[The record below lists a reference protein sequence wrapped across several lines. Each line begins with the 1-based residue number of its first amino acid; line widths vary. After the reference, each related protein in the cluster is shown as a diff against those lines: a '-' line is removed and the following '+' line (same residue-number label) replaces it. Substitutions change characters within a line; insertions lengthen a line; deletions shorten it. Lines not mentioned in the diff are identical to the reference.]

1 MPKRRVA
8 SWWRSALHPLE
19 SSRRRLWWT
28 TFLLVT
34 AVGGLWSLANPLFAA
49 PDENSHVIRAVAL
62 DHGEL
67 TGDEQEARLRPL
79 LDVTPEAL
87 RVRVPAIY
95 VNEESACFAFQPNT
109 TAQCAHVEGS
119 TRDVDALTTA
129 GRHPPSY
136 YAVVGVASWVWR
148 AGPGVVYLMRFLSVL
163 MSAAFIATALTALRR
178 TSVPRVAAIGVLF
191 AVTPMVLFVGSSVNP
206 NGPEIAAAIAVWV
219 CGLVL
224 ASQAS
229 EKIDNR
235 LVTATG
241 IAGCVLALSR
251 QLGPL
256 WLSIMGITI
265 AVFGSWDALRA
276 LARSGWARIWAALIA
291 AFCVAQIGW
300 NVVVGSLGYTRYPN
314 APKNIPTSD
323 IARFTVGS
331 LFDRYKQLIGYFGWL
346 DTPSPALTYVLWT
359 AGVGFVVLAALAW
372 ARRRQAVALLVVI
385 GATVVLPLV
394 LESAVY
400 GDAGG
405 PAWQGRY
412 ALPLAVGVPIVAAM
426 AMASSERGRQLA
438 EPRLFVGAGVVLV
451 VAHILA
457 FAQNLRRYTVGYDGE
472 IQYWKNPEWSPPL
485 SPLIVTIA
493 YALLVTAFVAWFLFS
508 AGPYSEGTE
517 EVEERVESAGDVTEP
532 EEARLGSQ
540 VRTAPGTG

>member
-1 MPKRRVA
+1 MPKRPLA
-8 SWWRSALHPLE
+8 AWWRSALHPLE

-34 AVGGLWSLANPLFAA
+34 AVAGLWSLANPLFAA
-49 PDENSHVIRAVAL
+49 PDENSHVIRAIAL

-87 RVRVPAIY
+87 KVRVPAIY
-95 VNEESACFAFQPNT
+95 VNEDSACFAFQPNT

-148 AGPGVVYLMRFLSVL
+148 PGPGVVYLMRFLSVL

-178 TSVPRVAAIGVLF
+178 TTVPRVAAIGVLF

-206 NGPEIAAAIAVWV
+206 NGPEIAASIAVWV

-224 ASQAS
+224 VSQAS
-229 EKIDNR
+229 ERIDNR

-241 IAGCVLALSR
+241 IAGCVVALSR

-256 WLSIMGITI
+256 WLAIIGVTI
-265 AVFGSWDALRA
+265 AVFGSWDAVQA
-276 LARSGWARIWAALIA
+276 LARSGRARIWAALISVS
-291 AFCVAQIGW
+291 CVAQIGW

-314 APKNIPTSD
+314 AAKNIPTSE

-331 LFDRYKQLIGYFGWL
+331 LFDRYKGLIGYFGWL

-372 ARRRQAVALLVVI
+372 ARQRQANSLLVVI
-385 GATVVLPLV
+385 GATVVVPLV

-426 AMASSERGRQLA
+426 AIASSELGPQLA
-438 EPRLFVGAGVVLV
+438 EPRLFVGAGAVLV

-472 IQYWKNPEWSPPL
+472 IQYWTNPEWSPPL
-485 SPLIVTIA
+485 SPLMVSIA
-493 YALLVTAFVAWFLFS
+493 YALLVTAFVAWLLFS
-508 AGPYSEGTE
+508 AGPSSEGTE

-540 VRTAPGTG
+540 VRTARGTA